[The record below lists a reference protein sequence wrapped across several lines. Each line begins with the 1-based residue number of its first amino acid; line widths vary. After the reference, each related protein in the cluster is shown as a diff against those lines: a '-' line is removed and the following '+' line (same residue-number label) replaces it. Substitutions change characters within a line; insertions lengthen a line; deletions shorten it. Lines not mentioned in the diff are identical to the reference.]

1 MNWDN
6 QNNNKNEQDPWGRN
20 NQNDLSFDD
29 LIKKFSLMFGKQ
41 TSGSNGSSGGSGLIF
56 PTKKTFVYAV
66 FGLIVLYASM
76 CVYQLDSP
84 ERAIVLRFGEYHEET
99 GEGLNFMLAGVDTKY
114 VENVALTRRY
124 SQTANML
131 TKDENLV
138 DVTVSVQYRIKNLR
152 DFVLSVKDPESSL
165 REATE
170 SSLRHVV
177 GDNTLEE
184 TLTTGRETIARDVD
198 VRLQRYLDLYQTGLV
213 IQQVNIEK
221 TDPPAAVK
229 PSFDD
234 VVAAREDKVKLQNEA
249 ERYGLSIV
257 PEARGQSFAR
267 IQAAEAYREEVV
279 ANAEGEVARFDKLLA
294 EYQKAP
300 KVTRDRLYLD
310 AMQTLYGNSTKI
322 MVDVEGGNNLM
333 YLPLDKIIQQNK
345 SQEDNK

>member
-6 QNNNKNEQDPWGRN
+6 QNNQDPWGRK
-20 NQNDLSFDD
+20 NQDDISFDD
-29 LIKKFSLMFGKQ
+29 LIKRFSVLFGKK
-41 TSGSNGSSGGSGLIF
+41 SSGSNGSNGSSGDGGFNFL
-56 PTKKTFVYAV
+56 TKKTFLYAI
-66 FGLIVLYASM
+66 FGFLVLYASL

-84 ERAIVLRFGEYHEET
+84 ERAVILRFGAYHAET
-99 GEGLNFMLAGVDTKY
+99 GEGLNFMVAGVDEKY
-114 VENVALTRRY
+114 VENVGLTRRY

-138 DVTVSVQYRIKNLR
+138 DVTISVQYRIKNLK
-152 DFVLSVKDPESSL
+152 DFVLNVKDPESSL

-177 GDNTLEE
+177 GDNSLEE
-184 TLTTGRETIARDVD
+184 TLTTGREIIAQDVNA
-198 VRLQRYLDLYQTGLV
+198 RLQSYLDLYQTGLV
-213 IQQVNIEK
+213 VQQVNIEK
-221 TDPPAAVK
+221 TDPPSAVK
-229 PSFDD
+229 AAFDD

-279 ANAEGEVARFDKLLA
+279 ANAEGEVSRFDKLLA
-294 EYQKAP
+294 EYKKAP
-300 KVTRDRLYLD
+300 KVTRDRLYID
-310 AMQTLYGNSTKI
+310 AMQTIYSNSTKV

-333 YLPLDKIIQQNK
+333 YLPLDKILEQNK
-345 SQEDNK
+345 SQEEK